1 MESKR
6 NESRKRTVAVIGG
19 GAAGMMAAIE
29 AARAGAIVTLI
40 EKNPQLGK
48 KLATTGN
55 GRCNYTNLDMGD
67 RIGGKFRGFHPEFA
81 APALDA
87 LPPEAVLDW
96 FRAIGVEPRFR
107 GSYVYPNSDQAS
119 AVVDALREELHR
131 LSVKVHYNAEV
142 KSVQRIDTDTEASA
156 AKASMPGKAASA
168 GIPAKASL
176 SDDGAAASSSQIRRK
191 KDAGYFLI
199 QCTDAVVKADRVI
212 LAAGSKAAPK
222 TGSNGD
228 GYFIARKLGHTI
240 VPYVPA
246 LCGIRCAG
254 DAFRALAGIRTE
266 AALEL
271 SIDGRCVDREAGELQ
286 LVDYGISGIPVFQL
300 SRYAAYALQEGKKAV
315 VYINF
320 LPGFTEAGAV
330 RDSDRNVA
338 AGAAVRNLKRA
349 SSASGISTIE
359 ASAAKNAQNARA
371 EVSCCAA
378 KAEDQKDLAVQLFRQ
393 RQQRL
398 VGRKMESFFTGL
410 LHQKLGQLL
419 LRMANV
425 RPELPVTELSEK
437 QLRSLASLSVRF
449 KAECVEMNG
458 FQQAQVVAGG
468 VDTTEVDSDTMA
480 SRLVP
485 GLYFAGE
492 VLDIDGICGGYN
504 LQWAWASGFVAGRH
518 AAG

>member
-1 MESKR
+1 ME
-6 NESRKRTVAVIGG
+6 RKRTVAVIGG

-55 GRCNYTNLDMGD
+55 GRCNYTNLDMED
-67 RIGGKFRGFHPEFA
+67 QIGGKFRGFHPEFA

-142 KSVQRIDTDTEASA
+142 KSVQRIDTDAEVST

-168 GIPAKASL
+168 SE
-176 SDDGAAASSSQIRRK
+176 IREKR
-191 KDAGYFLI
+191 DAGYFMI

-271 SIDGRCVDREAGELQ
+271 VIDGHSVDREAGELQ

-300 SRYAAYALQEGKKAV
+300 SRYAAYALQEGKKAA

-320 LPGFTEAGAV
+320 LPGFTDE
-330 RDSDRNVA
+330 
-338 AGAAVRNLKRA
+338 
-349 SSASGISTIE
+349 
-359 ASAAKNAQNARA
+359 
-371 EVSCCAA
+371 
-378 KAEDQKDLAVQLFRQ
+378 AEDPRECALRLYRQ

-398 VGRKMESFFTGL
+398 AGRKMESFFTGL

-419 LRMANV
+419 LRMASV
-425 RPELPVTELSEK
+425 RPELPVAELSEK

-468 VDTTEVDSDTMA
+468 VDTTEVDSCTMA

-485 GLYFAGE
+485 SLYFAGE

>member
-1 MESKR
+1 ME
-6 NESRKRTVAVIGG
+6 RKRTVAVIGG

-40 EKNPQLGK
+40 EKNAQLGK

-55 GRCNYTNLDMGD
+55 GRCNYTNLDMSD
-67 RIGGKFRGFHPEFA
+67 RIGGKFRGFHPEFVEE
-81 APALDA
+81 ALDA

-96 FRAIGVEPRFR
+96 FREIGVEPRFR

-131 LSVKVHYNAEV
+131 LSVKVHYNAEG
-142 KSVQRIDTDTEASA
+142 KSVQRVED
-156 AKASMPGKAASA
+156 
-168 GIPAKASL
+168 
-176 SDDGAAASSSQIRRK
+176 
-191 KDAGYFLI
+191 GYFLI
-199 QCTDAVVKADRVI
+199 QCVDAVVKADRVI

-228 GYFIARKLGHTI
+228 GYFIARKLGHRI

-254 DAFRALAGIRTE
+254 DTFKVLAGIRTE

-271 SIDGRCVDREAGELQ
+271 VVDGHCVDREAGELQ

-300 SRYAAYALQEGKKAV
+300 SRYAAYALQEGKKAS

-320 LPGFTEAGAV
+320 LPGFTE
-330 RDSDRNVA
+330 
-338 AGAAVRNLKRA
+338 
-349 SSASGISTIE
+349 E
-359 ASAAKNAQNARA
+359 
-371 EVSCCAA
+371 
-378 KAEDQKDLAVQLFRQ
+378 AEDPKDQALLLFRE

-398 VGRKMESFFTGL
+398 AGRKMESFFTGL

-425 RPELPVTELSEK
+425 RPELPVAELSEK

-468 VDTTEVDSDTMA
+468 VDTSEVDPRTMA

-518 AAG
+518 AAV

>member
-1 MESKR
+1 ME
-6 NESRKRTVAVIGG
+6 RKRTVAVIGG

-55 GRCNYTNLDMGD
+55 GRCNYTNLDMSD

-142 KSVQRIDTDTEASA
+142 KSVQRIDADAEVSA
-156 AKASMPGKAASA
+156 AKASMPEKAASA
-168 GIPAKASL
+168 SK
-176 SDDGAAASSSQIRRK
+176 IREKR
-191 KDAGYFLI
+191 DAGYFLI

-271 SIDGRCVDREAGELQ
+271 SVDGLCVDREAGELQ

-300 SRYAAYALQEGKKAV
+300 SRYAAYALQEGKKAA

-320 LPGFTEAGAV
+320 LPGFTNE
-330 RDSDRNVA
+330 
-338 AGAAVRNLKRA
+338 
-349 SSASGISTIE
+349 
-359 ASAAKNAQNARA
+359 
-371 EVSCCAA
+371 
-378 KAEDQKDLAVQLFRQ
+378 AEDSRECALRLYRQ
-393 RQQRL
+393 RQERL
-398 VGRKMESFFTGL
+398 AGRKMESFFTGL

-419 LRMANV
+419 LRMASV
-425 RPELPVTELSEK
+425 RPELPVAELSEK

-458 FQQAQVVAGG
+458 FLQAQVVAGG
-468 VDTTEVDSDTMA
+468 VDTTEVDPCTMA

>member
-1 MESKR
+1 ME
-6 NESRKRTVAVIGG
+6 RKRTVAVIGG

-40 EKNPQLGK
+40 EKNAQLGK
-48 KLATTGN
+48 KLSTTGN

-81 APALDA
+81 EAALDV

-96 FRAIGVEPRFR
+96 FREIGVEPRFR

-142 KSVQRIDTDTEASA
+142 KSVQRVED
-156 AKASMPGKAASA
+156 
-168 GIPAKASL
+168 
-176 SDDGAAASSSQIRRK
+176 
-191 KDAGYFLI
+191 GYFLI

-228 GYFIARKLGHTI
+228 GYFIARKLGHRI

-254 DAFRALAGIRTE
+254 DAFKALAGIRTE

-271 SIDGRCVDREAGELQ
+271 VIDGHCVDREVGELQ

-300 SRYAAYALQEGKKAV
+300 SRYAAYALQEGKKAA

-320 LPGFTEAGAV
+320 LPGFTE
-330 RDSDRNVA
+330 
-338 AGAAVRNLKRA
+338 
-349 SSASGISTIE
+349 E
-359 ASAAKNAQNARA
+359 
-371 EVSCCAA
+371 
-378 KAEDQKDLAVQLFRQ
+378 AEDSKDRALQLYRQ
-393 RQQRL
+393 RQERL

-425 RPELPVTELSEK
+425 RPELPVAELSEK

-468 VDTTEVDSDTMA
+468 VDTSEVDPRTMA

>member
-6 NESRKRTVAVIGG
+6 NESRKRMVAVIGG

-55 GRCNYTNLDMGD
+55 GRCNYTNLDMSD

-96 FRAIGVEPRFR
+96 FRVIGVEPRFR

-142 KSVQRIDTDTEASA
+142 KSVQRIDADAEVSA
-156 AKASMPGKAASA
+156 AKASVPGKAASA
-168 GIPAKASL
+168 SE
-176 SDDGAAASSSQIRRK
+176 IREKR
-191 KDAGYFLI
+191 DAGYFMI

-271 SIDGRCVDREAGELQ
+271 VIDGHSVDHEAGELQ

-300 SRYAAYALQEGKKAV
+300 SRYAAYALQEGMKAA

-320 LPGFTEAGAV
+320 LPGFTNE
-330 RDSDRNVA
+330 
-338 AGAAVRNLKRA
+338 
-349 SSASGISTIE
+349 
-359 ASAAKNAQNARA
+359 
-371 EVSCCAA
+371 
-378 KAEDQKDLAVQLFRQ
+378 AEDPRECALRLYRQ
-393 RQQRL
+393 RQERL
-398 VGRKMESFFTGL
+398 AGRKMESFFMGL

-425 RPELPVTELSEK
+425 RPELPVAELSEK

-458 FQQAQVVAGG
+458 FLQAQVVAGG
-468 VDTTEVDSDTMA
+468 VDTTEIDPCTMA

-518 AAG
+518 AAV

>member
-6 NESRKRTVAVIGG
+6 NENRKTTVAVIGG

-48 KLATTGN
+48 KLAMTGN
-55 GRCNYTNLDMGD
+55 GRCNYTNLDMSD

-142 KSVQRIDTDTEASA
+142 KNIQRIE
-156 AKASMPGKAASA
+156 
-168 GIPAKASL
+168 
-176 SDDGAAASSSQIRRK
+176 
-191 KDAGYFLI
+191 KDAGYFMI
-199 QCTDAVVKADRVI
+199 QCTDATVKADRVI

-246 LCGIRCAG
+246 LCGICCAG

-271 SIDGRCVDREAGELQ
+271 VIDGHSVDREAGELQ

-300 SRYAAYALQEGKKAV
+300 SRYAAYALQEGKKAA

-320 LPGFTEAGAV
+320 LPGFTEAGA
-330 RDSDRNVA
+330 
-338 AGAAVRNLKRA
+338 AVRNSKRA

-359 ASAAKNAQNARA
+359 VSAAKNAQNARA

-378 KAEDQKDLAVQLFRQ
+378 KAEDPKDLVVQLYRQ
-393 RQQRL
+393 RQERL
-398 VGRKMESFFTGL
+398 AGRKMESFFTGL

-419 LRMANV
+419 LRMASV
-425 RPELPVTELSEK
+425 RPELPVAELSEK

-458 FQQAQVVAGG
+458 FLQAQVVAGG
-468 VDTTEVDSDTMA
+468 VDTTEVDPGTMA

-504 LQWAWASGFVAGRH
+504 LQWAWSSGRLAGRL
-518 AAG
+518 GT

>member
-1 MESKR
+1 ME
-6 NESRKRTVAVIGG
+6 RKRTVAVIGG

-55 GRCNYTNLDMGD
+55 GRCNYTNLDMED

-81 APALDA
+81 EVALDV
-87 LPPEAVLDW
+87 LPPAAVLDW
-96 FRAIGVEPRFR
+96 FREIGIEPRFR

-119 AVVDALREELHR
+119 AVVEVLREELHR

-142 KSVQRIDTDTEASA
+142 KSVQRVED
-156 AKASMPGKAASA
+156 
-168 GIPAKASL
+168 
-176 SDDGAAASSSQIRRK
+176 
-191 KDAGYFLI
+191 GYFLI

-228 GYFIARKLGHTI
+228 GYFIARKLGHSI

-271 SIDGRCVDREAGELQ
+271 VVDGHCVDREAGELQ

-300 SRYAAYALQEGKKAV
+300 SRYAAYALQEGKKAA

-320 LPGFTEAGAV
+320 LPGFTEEV
-330 RDSDRNVA
+330 EDPKDR
-338 AGAAVRNLKRA
+338 
-349 SSASGISTIE
+349 
-359 ASAAKNAQNARA
+359 
-371 EVSCCAA
+371 
-378 KAEDQKDLAVQLFRQ
+378 AVQLFRQ

-398 VGRKMESFFTGL
+398 AGRKMESFFTGL
-410 LHQKLGQLL
+410 LQQKLGQLL

-425 RPELPVTELSEK
+425 RPELPVAELSEK

-468 VDTTEVDSDTMA
+468 VDTCEVDPRTMA

>member
-6 NESRKRTVAVIGG
+6 NESRKRMVAVIGG

-55 GRCNYTNLDMGD
+55 GRCNYTNLDMED
-67 RIGGKFRGFHPEFA
+67 QIGGKFRGFHPEFA

-142 KSVQRIDTDTEASA
+142 KSIQRVDADAEVSA

-168 GIPAKASL
+168 SEMREKM
-176 SDDGAAASSSQIRRK
+176 
-191 KDAGYFLI
+191 DAGYFMI

-266 AALEL
+266 AVLEL
-271 SIDGRCVDREAGELQ
+271 VIDGHSVDREAGELQ

-300 SRYAAYALQEGKKAV
+300 SRYAAYALQEGKKAA

-320 LPGFTEAGAV
+320 LPGFTNE
-330 RDSDRNVA
+330 
-338 AGAAVRNLKRA
+338 
-349 SSASGISTIE
+349 
-359 ASAAKNAQNARA
+359 
-371 EVSCCAA
+371 
-378 KAEDQKDLAVQLFRQ
+378 AEDPRECALRLYRQ
-393 RQQRL
+393 RQERL
-398 VGRKMESFFTGL
+398 AGRKMESFFTGL

-419 LRMANV
+419 LRMASV
-425 RPELPVTELSEK
+425 RPELPVAELSEK

-458 FQQAQVVAGG
+458 FLQAQVVAGG
-468 VDTTEVDSDTMA
+468 VDTTEVDPGTMA

-504 LQWAWASGFVAGRH
+504 LQWAWSSGNLAGQLLD
-518 AAG
+518 

>member
-1 MESKR
+1 ME
-6 NESRKRTVAVIGG
+6 RKRTVAVIGG

-40 EKNPQLGK
+40 EKNAQLGK

-55 GRCNYTNLDMGD
+55 GRCNYTNLDMVD

-81 APALDA
+81 EAALDV
-87 LPPEAVLDW
+87 LPPEGVLDW
-96 FRAIGVEPRFR
+96 FREIGVEPRFR

-119 AVVDALREELHR
+119 AVVEALREELHR

-142 KSVQRIDTDTEASA
+142 KSVQRVED
-156 AKASMPGKAASA
+156 
-168 GIPAKASL
+168 
-176 SDDGAAASSSQIRRK
+176 
-191 KDAGYFLI
+191 GYFLI

-228 GYFIARKLGHTI
+228 GYFIARKLGHSI

-254 DAFRALAGIRTE
+254 DAFKALAGIRTE

-271 SIDGRCVDREAGELQ
+271 VVDGHCVDREAGELQ

-300 SRYAAYALQEGKKAV
+300 SRYAAYALQEGKKAA

-320 LPGFTEAGAV
+320 LPGFTEEV
-330 RDSDRNVA
+330 EDPKDR
-338 AGAAVRNLKRA
+338 
-349 SSASGISTIE
+349 
-359 ASAAKNAQNARA
+359 
-371 EVSCCAA
+371 
-378 KAEDQKDLAVQLFRQ
+378 AVQLFRQ

-398 VGRKMESFFTGL
+398 AGRKMESFFTGL

-425 RPELPVTELSEK
+425 RPELPVAELSEK
-437 QLRSLASLSVRF
+437 QLRSLASLSIRF

-468 VDTTEVDSDTMA
+468 VNTCEVDPRTMA

-485 GLYFAGE
+485 DLFFAGE

>member
-6 NESRKRTVAVIGG
+6 NENRKTTVAVIGG

-55 GRCNYTNLDMGD
+55 GRCNYTNLDMSD

-81 APALDA
+81 APSLDA

-142 KSVQRIDTDTEASA
+142 KSVQRVDADTEFST

-168 GIPAKASL
+168 SE
-176 SDDGAAASSSQIRRK
+176 IREKRN
-191 KDAGYFLI
+191 AGYFMI

-271 SIDGRCVDREAGELQ
+271 VIDGHSVDREAGELQ

-300 SRYAAYALQEGKKAV
+300 SRYAAYALQEGKKAA

-320 LPGFTEAGAV
+320 LPGFTEAGA
-330 RDSDRNVA
+330 
-338 AGAAVRNLKRA
+338 AVRNSKRA

-359 ASAAKNAQNARA
+359 VSAAKNAQNART

-378 KAEDQKDLAVQLFRQ
+378 KAEDPKDLAVQLYRQ
-393 RQQRL
+393 RQERL
-398 VGRKMESFFTGL
+398 AGRKMESFFTGL

-419 LRMANV
+419 LRMASV
-425 RPELPVTELSEK
+425 RPELPVAELSEK

-458 FQQAQVVAGG
+458 FLQAQVVAGG
-468 VDTTEVDSDTMA
+468 VDTTEVDPGTMA

-518 AAG
+518 AAV

>member
-1 MESKR
+1 ME
-6 NESRKRTVAVIGG
+6 RKRTVAVIGG

-67 RIGGKFRGFHPEFA
+67 QIGGKFRGFHPEFA

-142 KSVQRIDTDTEASA
+142 KSVQRIDAEAVAST

-168 GIPAKASL
+168 SE
-176 SDDGAAASSSQIRRK
+176 IREKR
-191 KDAGYFLI
+191 DAGYFLI

-271 SIDGRCVDREAGELQ
+271 VVDGHSVDREVGELQ

-300 SRYAAYALQEGKKAV
+300 SRYAAYALQEGKKAA

-320 LPGFTEAGAV
+320 LPGFTDE
-330 RDSDRNVA
+330 
-338 AGAAVRNLKRA
+338 
-349 SSASGISTIE
+349 
-359 ASAAKNAQNARA
+359 
-371 EVSCCAA
+371 
-378 KAEDQKDLAVQLFRQ
+378 AEDPRECALRLYRQ
-393 RQQRL
+393 RQERL
-398 VGRKMESFFTGL
+398 AGRKMESFFTGL

-419 LRMANV
+419 LRMASV
-425 RPELPVTELSEK
+425 RPELPVAELSEK

-458 FQQAQVVAGG
+458 FLQAQVVAGG
-468 VDTTEVDSDTMA
+468 VDTTEVDPCTMA

>member
-1 MESKR
+1 ME
-6 NESRKRTVAVIGG
+6 RKRTVAVIGG

-55 GRCNYTNLDMGD
+55 GRCNYTNLDMSD

-96 FRAIGVEPRFR
+96 LRAIGVEPRFR

-142 KSVQRIDTDTEASA
+142 KRVQRIDTDTEVSA
-156 AKASMPGKAASA
+156 ANASMPGKAASA
-168 GIPAKASL
+168 SE
-176 SDDGAAASSSQIRRK
+176 IREKR
-191 KDAGYFLI
+191 DAGYFLI

-271 SIDGRCVDREAGELQ
+271 VVDGHSVDREAGELQ

-300 SRYAAYALQEGKKAV
+300 SRYAAYALQEGKKAA

-320 LPGFTEAGAV
+320 LPGFT
-330 RDSDRNVA
+330 D
-338 AGAAVRNLKRA
+338 
-349 SSASGISTIE
+349 
-359 ASAAKNAQNARA
+359 
-371 EVSCCAA
+371 
-378 KAEDQKDLAVQLFRQ
+378 KAEDPKERALQLFQQ

-425 RPELPVTELSEK
+425 RPELPVAELSEK

-468 VDTTEVDSDTMA
+468 VDTSEVDPRTMA

-504 LQWAWASGFVAGRH
+504 LQWAWASGYVAGRH

>member
-40 EKNPQLGK
+40 EKNAQLGK

-67 RIGGKFRGFHPEFA
+67 RIGGKFRGFHPDFA
-81 APALDA
+81 EAALDV

-107 GSYVYPNSDQAS
+107 GGYVYPNSDQAS

-142 KSVQRIDTDTEASA
+142 KSVQRVDADAEASA
-156 AKASMPGKAASA
+156 VKVPIPGKTASA
-168 GIPAKASL
+168 
-176 SDDGAAASSSQIRRK
+176 DGAAVSQIRQKSAFRDGDAASVSQDRQK
-191 KDAGYFLI
+191 SEAGYFLI
-199 QCTDAVVKADRVI
+199 QCADAVVKADRVI

-228 GYFIARKLGHTI
+228 GYFVARKLGHTI

-254 DAFRALAGIRTE
+254 EAFRALAGIRTE

-271 SIDGRCVDREAGELQ
+271 SVDGRCVDREVGELQ

-300 SRYAAYALQEGKKAV
+300 SRYAAYALQEGKKAA

-320 LPGFTEAGAV
+320 LPGFTEAE
-330 RDSDRNVA
+330 DPKDR
-338 AGAAVRNLKRA
+338 
-349 SSASGISTIE
+349 
-359 ASAAKNAQNARA
+359 
-371 EVSCCAA
+371 
-378 KAEDQKDLAVQLFRQ
+378 AVQLFRQ
-393 RQQRL
+393 RQERL
-398 VGRKMESFFTGL
+398 AGRKMESFFTGL

-425 RPELPVTELSEK
+425 RPELPVAELSEK

-458 FQQAQVVAGG
+458 FLQAQVVAGG
-468 VDTTEVDSDTMA
+468 VDTSEVDPRTMA

>member
-1 MESKR
+1 MDSKR
-6 NESRKRTVAVIGG
+6 SENRKRTVAVIGG

-55 GRCNYTNLDMGD
+55 GRCNYTNLDMND

-81 APALDA
+81 TPALDA

-142 KSVQRIDTDTEASA
+142 KSVQRIDTD
-156 AKASMPGKAASA
+156 
-168 GIPAKASL
+168 
-176 SDDGAAASSSQIRRK
+176 
-191 KDAGYFLI
+191 AGYFMI

-266 AALEL
+266 ASLEL
-271 SIDGRCVDREAGELQ
+271 VVDGHSIAREVGELQ

-300 SRYAAYALQEGKKAV
+300 SRYAAYALQEGKKAA

-320 LPGFTEAGAV
+320 LPRFTDETEDP
-330 RDSDRNVA
+330 R
-338 AGAAVRNLKRA
+338 
-349 SSASGISTIE
+349 E
-359 ASAAKNAQNARA
+359 
-371 EVSCCAA
+371 CALRLY
-378 KAEDQKDLAVQLFRQ
+378 QQ
-393 RQQRL
+393 RQERL
-398 VGRKMESFFTGL
+398 SGRKMESFFTGL

-419 LRMANV
+419 LRMASV
-425 RPELPVTELSEK
+425 RPELPVAELSEK

-458 FQQAQVVAGG
+458 FLQAQVVAGG
-468 VDTTEVDSDTMA
+468 VDTTEVDPGTMA

-518 AAG
+518 AAS

>member
-6 NESRKRTVAVIGG
+6 SENRKRMVAVIGG

-81 APALDA
+81 ASALDA

-142 KSVQRIDTDTEASA
+142 KSVQRIDTDTEVSA
-156 AKASMPGKAASA
+156 AKASMPGKAAF
-168 GIPAKASL
+168 ASE
-176 SDDGAAASSSQIRRK
+176 IREKRG
-191 KDAGYFLI
+191 AGYFLI

-228 GYFIARKLGHTI
+228 GYFFARKLGHTI

-286 LVDYGISGIPVFQL
+286 LVDYGLSGIPVFQL

-338 AGAAVRNLKRA
+338 AGAAVRNSKRA

-359 ASAAKNAQNARA
+359 VSAAKNAQNARA

-378 KAEDQKDLAVQLFRQ
+378 KAEDPKDLAVQLFRQ
-393 RQQRL
+393 RQERL
-398 VGRKMESFFTGL
+398 AGRKMESFFTGL

-425 RPELPVTELSEK
+425 RPELPVAE
-437 QLRSLASLSVRF
+437 LSVRF

-468 VDTTEVDSDTMA
+468 IDTTEIDPSTMA

>member
-1 MESKR
+1 MDSKR
-6 NESRKRTVAVIGG
+6 SENRKKTVAVIGG

-67 RIGGKFRGFHPEFA
+67 QIGGKFRGFHPEFA
-81 APALDA
+81 TPALDA

-142 KSVQRIDTDTEASA
+142 KSVQRIDTDTEVSA

-168 GIPAKASL
+168 SE
-176 SDDGAAASSSQIRRK
+176 IREKR
-191 KDAGYFLI
+191 DAGYFMI

-271 SIDGRCVDREAGELQ
+271 VVDGHSVDREVGELQ

-300 SRYAAYALQEGKKAV
+300 SRYAAYALQEGKKAA

-338 AGAAVRNLKRA
+338 VRNSKRA

-359 ASAAKNAQNARA
+359 VSVVKNAQNART

-378 KAEDQKDLAVQLFRQ
+378 KAEDPKDLAVQLYRQ

-398 VGRKMESFFTGL
+398 AGRKMESFFTGL

-419 LRMANV
+419 LRMASV
-425 RPELPVTELSEK
+425 RPELPVAELSEK

-458 FQQAQVVAGG
+458 FLQAQVVAGG
-468 VDTTEVDSDTMA
+468 VDTTEVDPYTMA

>member
-6 NESRKRTVAVIGG
+6 SENRKRMVAVIGG

-81 APALDA
+81 ASSLDA

-142 KSVQRIDTDTEASA
+142 KSVQRIDTDTEVSA
-156 AKASMPGKAASA
+156 AKASMPGKAAF
-168 GIPAKASL
+168 ASE
-176 SDDGAAASSSQIRRK
+176 IREK
-191 KDAGYFLI
+191 KGAGYFLI

-228 GYFIARKLGHTI
+228 GYFFARKLGHTI

-271 SIDGRCVDREAGELQ
+271 SVDGRCVDREAGELQ

-330 RDSDRNVA
+330 CDSDRNVA
-338 AGAAVRNLKRA
+338 AGAAVRNSKRA
-349 SSASGISTIE
+349 SSASGISMIE

-378 KAEDQKDLAVQLFRQ
+378 KAEDPKDLAVQLFRQ

-425 RPELPVTELSEK
+425 RPELPVAELSEK

-485 GLYFAGE
+485 DLYFAGE

>member
-1 MESKR
+1 ME
-6 NESRKRTVAVIGG
+6 RKRTVAVIGG

-55 GRCNYTNLDMGD
+55 GRCNYTNLDMED
-67 RIGGKFRGFHPEFA
+67 QIGGKFRGFHPEFA
-81 APALDA
+81 APALDV

-142 KSVQRIDTDTEASA
+142 KSVQRIDADE
-156 AKASMPGKAASA
+156 
-168 GIPAKASL
+168 
-176 SDDGAAASSSQIRRK
+176 
-191 KDAGYFLI
+191 GYFMI

-228 GYFIARKLGHTI
+228 GYFIARKQGHTI

-271 SIDGRCVDREAGELQ
+271 VIDGHSVDREAGELQ

-300 SRYAAYALQEGKKAV
+300 SRYAAYALQEGKKAA

-320 LPGFTEAGAV
+320 LPGFTDE
-330 RDSDRNVA
+330 
-338 AGAAVRNLKRA
+338 
-349 SSASGISTIE
+349 
-359 ASAAKNAQNARA
+359 
-371 EVSCCAA
+371 
-378 KAEDQKDLAVQLFRQ
+378 AEDPRECALRLYRQ

-398 VGRKMESFFTGL
+398 AGRKMESFFTGL

-419 LRMANV
+419 LRMASV
-425 RPELPVTELSEK
+425 RPELPVAELSEK

-449 KAECVEMNG
+449 KAECAEMNG
-458 FQQAQVVAGG
+458 FLQAQVVAGG
-468 VDTTEVDSDTMA
+468 VDTTEVDPGTMA

>member
-1 MESKR
+1 ME
-6 NESRKRTVAVIGG
+6 RKRTVAVIGG

-67 RIGGKFRGFHPEFA
+67 QIGGKFRGFHPEFA
-81 APALDA
+81 ASALDA

-142 KSVQRIDTDTEASA
+142 KSIQRIE
-156 AKASMPGKAASA
+156 
-168 GIPAKASL
+168 
-176 SDDGAAASSSQIRRK
+176 
-191 KDAGYFLI
+191 KDAGYFMI

-240 VPYVPA
+240 VPYAPA

-271 SIDGRCVDREAGELQ
+271 SVDGRCVDREAGELQ

-300 SRYAAYALQEGKKAV
+300 SRYAAYALQEGKKAA

-320 LPGFTEAGAV
+320 LPGFTKE
-330 RDSDRNVA
+330 
-338 AGAAVRNLKRA
+338 
-349 SSASGISTIE
+349 
-359 ASAAKNAQNARA
+359 
-371 EVSCCAA
+371 
-378 KAEDQKDLAVQLFRQ
+378 AEDPRECALRLYRQ
-393 RQQRL
+393 RQERL
-398 VGRKMESFFTGL
+398 AGRKMESFFTGL

-419 LRMANV
+419 LRMASV
-425 RPELPVTELSEK
+425 RPELPVAELSEK

-449 KAECVEMNG
+449 KAECIEMNG
-458 FQQAQVVAGG
+458 FLQAQVVAGG
-468 VDTTEVDSDTMA
+468 VDTTEVDPGTMA

>member
-1 MESKR
+1 ME
-6 NESRKRTVAVIGG
+6 RKRMVAVIGG

-40 EKNPQLGK
+40 EKNAQLGK

-55 GRCNYTNLDMGD
+55 GRCNYTNLDMVD

-81 APALDA
+81 APALDV

-96 FRAIGVEPRFR
+96 FREIGVEPRFR

-142 KSVQRIDTDTEASA
+142 KSVQRVDDT
-156 AKASMPGKAASA
+156 
-168 GIPAKASL
+168 
-176 SDDGAAASSSQIRRK
+176 
-191 KDAGYFLI
+191 YFLI

-212 LAAGSKAAPK
+212 LAAGSKSAPK

-228 GYFIARKLGHTI
+228 GYFIARKLGHSI

-254 DAFRALAGIRTE
+254 DAFKALAGIRTE

-271 SIDGRCVDREAGELQ
+271 MVDGHCVDCEAGELQ

-300 SRYAAYALQEGKKAV
+300 SRYAAYALQEGKKAA

-320 LPGFTEAGAV
+320 LPGFTE
-330 RDSDRNVA
+330 
-338 AGAAVRNLKRA
+338 
-349 SSASGISTIE
+349 E
-359 ASAAKNAQNARA
+359 
-371 EVSCCAA
+371 
-378 KAEDQKDLAVQLFRQ
+378 AEDPKDLAVQLFRQ

-398 VGRKMESFFTGL
+398 AGRKMESFFTGL
-410 LHQKLGQLL
+410 LHQKLGQQL

-425 RPELPVTELSEK
+425 RPELPVAELSEK

-468 VDTTEVDSDTMA
+468 VDTTEVDPCTMA

>member
-6 NESRKRTVAVIGG
+6 SENRKRTVAVIGG

-55 GRCNYTNLDMGD
+55 GRCNYTNLDMEN

-142 KSVQRIDTDTEASA
+142 KSVQHIDTDT
-156 AKASMPGKAASA
+156 
-168 GIPAKASL
+168 
-176 SDDGAAASSSQIRRK
+176 
-191 KDAGYFLI
+191 GYFMI

-271 SIDGRCVDREAGELQ
+271 VIDGHSVDREAGELQ

-300 SRYAAYALQEGKKAV
+300 SRYAAYALQEGKKAA

-320 LPGFTEAGAV
+320 LPGFTDE
-330 RDSDRNVA
+330 
-338 AGAAVRNLKRA
+338 
-349 SSASGISTIE
+349 
-359 ASAAKNAQNARA
+359 
-371 EVSCCAA
+371 
-378 KAEDQKDLAVQLFRQ
+378 AEDPRECALRLYRQ

-398 VGRKMESFFTGL
+398 AGRKMESFFTGL

-419 LRMANV
+419 LRMASV
-425 RPELPVTELSEK
+425 RPELPVAELSEK

-458 FQQAQVVAGG
+458 FLQAQVVAGG
-468 VDTTEVDSDTMA
+468 VDTTEVDPGTMA

-518 AAG
+518 AAD

>member
-6 NESRKRTVAVIGG
+6 SENRKRTVAVIGG

-55 GRCNYTNLDMGD
+55 GRCNYTNLDMED

-81 APALDA
+81 TPALDV

-131 LSVKVHYNAEV
+131 LSVKVHYSAEV
-142 KSVQRIDTDTEASA
+142 KSVQRIDTDTEVSA

-168 GIPAKASL
+168 SEIRAKR
-176 SDDGAAASSSQIRRK
+176 DT
-191 KDAGYFLI
+191 GYFMI

-271 SIDGRCVDREAGELQ
+271 VIDGHSVDREAGELQ

-300 SRYAAYALQEGKKAV
+300 SRYAAYALQEGKKTA

-338 AGAAVRNLKRA
+338 VRNSKRA
-349 SSASGISTIE
+349 SSTSGISTIE
-359 ASAAKNAQNARA
+359 VSTAKNAQNART
-371 EVSCCAA
+371 EVSCYAA
-378 KAEDQKDLAVQLFRQ
+378 KAEDPKDLAVQLYRQ

-398 VGRKMESFFTGL
+398 AGRKMESFFTGL

-419 LRMANV
+419 LRMASV
-425 RPELPVTELSEK
+425 RPELPVAELSEK

-458 FQQAQVVAGG
+458 FLQAQVVAGG
-468 VDTTEVDSDTMA
+468 VDTTEVDPCTMA

>member
-55 GRCNYTNLDMGD
+55 GRCNYTNLDMED

-81 APALDA
+81 APALDV

-142 KSVQRIDTDTEASA
+142 KSVQRIDTDTEVSA
-156 AKASMPGKAASA
+156 AKASMPGKAAF
-168 GIPAKASL
+168 ASE
-176 SDDGAAASSSQIRRK
+176 IREK
-191 KDAGYFLI
+191 KGAGYFLI

-271 SIDGRCVDREAGELQ
+271 VVDGHSVDRETGELQ

-300 SRYAAYALQEGKKAV
+300 SRYAAYALQEGKKAA

-320 LPGFTEAGAV
+320 LPGCTDE
-330 RDSDRNVA
+330 
-338 AGAAVRNLKRA
+338 
-349 SSASGISTIE
+349 
-359 ASAAKNAQNARA
+359 
-371 EVSCCAA
+371 
-378 KAEDQKDLAVQLFRQ
+378 AEDPRECALRLYRQ

-419 LRMANV
+419 LRMASV
-425 RPELPVTELSEK
+425 RPELPVAELSEK

-458 FQQAQVVAGG
+458 FLQAQVVAGG
-468 VDTTEVDSDTMA
+468 VDTTEVDSCTMA

>member
-1 MESKR
+1 MDSKR
-6 NESRKRTVAVIGG
+6 SENRKRTVAVIGG

-67 RIGGKFRGFHPEFA
+67 QIGGKFRGFHPEFV

-119 AVVDALREELHR
+119 AVVDALREELRR

-142 KSVQRIDTDTEASA
+142 KSVQRIDADTEVSA
-156 AKASMPGKAASA
+156 AKTSMPGKAASA
-168 GIPAKASL
+168 SE
-176 SDDGAAASSSQIRRK
+176 IREKRN
-191 KDAGYFLI
+191 AGYFMI

-266 AALEL
+266 ASLEL
-271 SIDGRCVDREAGELQ
+271 VVDGHSVDREAGELQ

-300 SRYAAYALQEGKKAV
+300 SRYAAYALQEGKKAA

-338 AGAAVRNLKRA
+338 VRNSKRA

-359 ASAAKNAQNARA
+359 VSAVKNAQNART

-378 KAEDQKDLAVQLFRQ
+378 KAEDPKDLAVQLYRQ

-398 VGRKMESFFTGL
+398 AGRKMESFFTGL

-419 LRMANV
+419 LRMASV
-425 RPELPVTELSEK
+425 RPELPVAELSEK

-458 FQQAQVVAGG
+458 FLQAQVVAGG
-468 VDTTEVDSDTMA
+468 VDTTEVDPGTMA

-504 LQWAWASGFVAGRH
+504 LQWAWASGFVAGCH

>member
-1 MESKR
+1 ME
-6 NESRKRTVAVIGG
+6 RKRTVAVIGG

-55 GRCNYTNLDMGD
+55 GRCNYTNLDMSD
-67 RIGGKFRGFHPEFA
+67 RIGGKFRGFHPAFA
-81 APALDA
+81 ALALDA

-142 KSVQRIDTDTEASA
+142 KSVQRIDTDVEVSA
-156 AKASMPGKAASA
+156 AKASVPGKAASA
-168 GIPAKASL
+168 GVSGKEKL
-176 SDDGAAASSSQIRRK
+176 SAAGAAASQIRQKRN
-191 KDAGYFLI
+191 AGYFLI

-271 SIDGRCVDREAGELQ
+271 VIDGNSVDREAGELQ

-300 SRYAAYALQEGKKAV
+300 SRYAAYALQEGKKAA

-320 LPGFTEAGAV
+320 LPGFTKE
-330 RDSDRNVA
+330 
-338 AGAAVRNLKRA
+338 
-349 SSASGISTIE
+349 
-359 ASAAKNAQNARA
+359 
-371 EVSCCAA
+371 
-378 KAEDQKDLAVQLFRQ
+378 AEDPRECALRLYRQ
-393 RQQRL
+393 RQERL
-398 VGRKMESFFTGL
+398 AGRKMESFFTGL
-410 LHQKLGQLL
+410 LHQKLAQLL
-419 LRMANV
+419 LRMASV
-425 RPELPVTELSEK
+425 RPELPVAELSEK

-458 FQQAQVVAGG
+458 FLQAQVVAGG
-468 VDTTEVDSDTMA
+468 VDTTEVDPDTMA

>member
-1 MESKR
+1 ME
-6 NESRKRTVAVIGG
+6 RKRTVAVIGG

-40 EKNPQLGK
+40 EKNAQLGK
-48 KLATTGN
+48 KLSTTGN

-81 APALDA
+81 EAALDV

-96 FRAIGVEPRFR
+96 FREIGVEPRFR

-142 KSVQRIDTDTEASA
+142 KSVQRVED
-156 AKASMPGKAASA
+156 
-168 GIPAKASL
+168 
-176 SDDGAAASSSQIRRK
+176 
-191 KDAGYFLI
+191 GYFLI

-228 GYFIARKLGHTI
+228 GYFIARKLGHRI

-254 DAFRALAGIRTE
+254 DAFKALAGIRTE

-271 SIDGRCVDREAGELQ
+271 VIDGHCVDREVGELQ

-300 SRYAAYALQEGKKAV
+300 SRYAAYALQEGKKVA

-320 LPGFTEAGAV
+320 LPGFTEGNVSAEAVV
-330 RDSDRNVA
+330 RDSEQ
-338 AGAAVRNLKRA
+338 G
-349 SSASGISTIE
+349 SSAAE
-359 ASAAKNAQNARA
+359 ASMIEVSGAKNTQNARK
-371 EVSCCAA
+371 EVRGSAV
-378 KAEDQKDLAVQLFRQ
+378 EDPKDRALQLFRQ

-398 VGRKMESFFTGL
+398 AGRKMESFFTGL

-425 RPELPVTELSEK
+425 RPELPVAELSEK

-468 VDTTEVDSDTMA
+468 VDTSEVDPRTMA

>member
-168 GIPAKASL
+168 SE
-176 SDDGAAASSSQIRRK
+176 IREKR
-191 KDAGYFLI
+191 DAGYFMI

-228 GYFIARKLGHTI
+228 GYFISRKLGHTI

-271 SIDGRCVDREAGELQ
+271 SIDGRCVDREVGELQ

-300 SRYAAYALQEGKKAV
+300 SRYAAYALQEGKKAA

-320 LPGFTEAGAV
+320 LPGFTEEV
-330 RDSDRNVA
+330 EDPKDR
-338 AGAAVRNLKRA
+338 
-349 SSASGISTIE
+349 
-359 ASAAKNAQNARA
+359 
-371 EVSCCAA
+371 
-378 KAEDQKDLAVQLFRQ
+378 AVQLFRQ

-398 VGRKMESFFTGL
+398 AGRKMESFFTGL

-425 RPELPVTELSEK
+425 RPELPVAELSEK

-468 VDTTEVDSDTMA
+468 VDTTEVDSDIMA

>member
-6 NESRKRTVAVIGG
+6 NENRKTTVAVIGG

-48 KLATTGN
+48 KLAMTGN
-55 GRCNYTNLDMGD
+55 GRCNYTNLDMSD

-142 KSVQRIDTDTEASA
+142 KNIQRIE
-156 AKASMPGKAASA
+156 
-168 GIPAKASL
+168 
-176 SDDGAAASSSQIRRK
+176 
-191 KDAGYFLI
+191 KDAGYFMI
-199 QCTDAVVKADRVI
+199 QCTDATVKADRVI

-271 SIDGRCVDREAGELQ
+271 VIDGHSVDREAGELQ

-300 SRYAAYALQEGKKAV
+300 SRYAAYALKEGKKAA

-320 LPGFTEAGAV
+320 LPGFTEAGA
-330 RDSDRNVA
+330 
-338 AGAAVRNLKRA
+338 AVRNSKRA

-359 ASAAKNAQNARA
+359 VSAAKNAQNARA

-378 KAEDQKDLAVQLFRQ
+378 KAEDPKDLAVQLYRQ
-393 RQQRL
+393 RQERL
-398 VGRKMESFFTGL
+398 AGRKMESFFTGL

-419 LRMANV
+419 LRMASV
-425 RPELPVTELSEK
+425 RPELPVAELSEK

-458 FQQAQVVAGG
+458 FLQAQVVAGG
-468 VDTTEVDSDTMA
+468 VDTTEVDPGTMA

-518 AAG
+518 AAV

>member
-1 MESKR
+1 ME
-6 NESRKRTVAVIGG
+6 RKRTVAVIGG
-19 GAAGMMAAIE
+19 GAAGMMSAIE

-40 EKNPQLGK
+40 EKNAQLGK

-55 GRCNYTNLDMGD
+55 GRCNYTNLDMVD

-81 APALDA
+81 EAALDV

-96 FRAIGVEPRFR
+96 FREIGVEPRFR

-142 KSVQRIDTDTEASA
+142 KSVQRVDA
-156 AKASMPGKAASA
+156 A
-168 GIPAKASL
+168 
-176 SDDGAAASSSQIRRK
+176 
-191 KDAGYFLI
+191 YFLI

-228 GYFIARKLGHTI
+228 GYFIARKLGHRI

-254 DAFRALAGIRTE
+254 DAFKALAGIRTE

-271 SIDGRCVDREAGELQ
+271 VVDGHCVDREAGELQ

-300 SRYAAYALQEGKKAV
+300 SRYAAYALQEGKKAA

-320 LPGFTEAGAV
+320 LPGFT
-330 RDSDRNVA
+330 D
-338 AGAAVRNLKRA
+338 
-349 SSASGISTIE
+349 
-359 ASAAKNAQNARA
+359 
-371 EVSCCAA
+371 
-378 KAEDQKDLAVQLFRQ
+378 KAEDPKERALQLFQQ

-425 RPELPVTELSEK
+425 RPELPAAELSEK
-437 QLRSLASLSVRF
+437 QLRSLAFLSVRF

-468 VDTTEVDSDTMA
+468 VDTSEVDPRTMA

>member
-1 MESKR
+1 ME
-6 NESRKRTVAVIGG
+6 RKRTVAVIGG

-67 RIGGKFRGFHPEFA
+67 QIGGKFRGFHPEFA
-81 APALDA
+81 TPALDA

-142 KSVQRIDTDTEASA
+142 KSVQRIDTDTEVSA

-168 GIPAKASL
+168 SE
-176 SDDGAAASSSQIRRK
+176 IREKR
-191 KDAGYFLI
+191 DAGYFMI

-271 SIDGRCVDREAGELQ
+271 VVDGHSVDREVGELQ

-300 SRYAAYALQEGKKAV
+300 SRYAAYALQEGKKAA

-320 LPGFTEAGAV
+320 LPGFTDE
-330 RDSDRNVA
+330 
-338 AGAAVRNLKRA
+338 
-349 SSASGISTIE
+349 
-359 ASAAKNAQNARA
+359 
-371 EVSCCAA
+371 
-378 KAEDQKDLAVQLFRQ
+378 AEDPRECALRLYRQ

-398 VGRKMESFFTGL
+398 AGRKMESFFTGL

-419 LRMANV
+419 LRMASV
-425 RPELPVTELSEK
+425 RPELPVAELSEK

-458 FQQAQVVAGG
+458 FLQAQVVAGG
-468 VDTTEVDSDTMA
+468 VDTTEVDPYTMA

-504 LQWAWASGFVAGRH
+504 LQWAWASGFVAGCH

>member
-40 EKNPQLGK
+40 EKNAQLGK

-55 GRCNYTNLDMGD
+55 GRCNYTNLGMVD

-81 APALDA
+81 EAALDV

-96 FRAIGVEPRFR
+96 FREIGVEPRFR

-119 AVVDALREELHR
+119 AVVDALCEELHR

-142 KSVQRIDTDTEASA
+142 KSVQRVDGDAEASA
-156 AKASMPGKAASA
+156 VKVSMPGKTASA
-168 GIPAKASL
+168 
-176 SDDGAAASSSQIRRK
+176 DGAAASQIQQKR
-191 KDAGYFLI
+191 DAAYFLI

-228 GYFIARKLGHTI
+228 GYFIARKLGHSI

-254 DAFRALAGIRTE
+254 DAFKALAGIRTE

-271 SIDGRCVDREAGELQ
+271 VADGHCVDREAGELQ

-300 SRYAAYALQEGKKAV
+300 SRYAAYALQEGKKAA

-320 LPGFTEAGAV
+320 LPGFTE
-330 RDSDRNVA
+330 
-338 AGAAVRNLKRA
+338 
-349 SSASGISTIE
+349 E
-359 ASAAKNAQNARA
+359 
-371 EVSCCAA
+371 
-378 KAEDQKDLAVQLFRQ
+378 AEDPKDRALQLFRE

-398 VGRKMESFFTGL
+398 AGRKMESFFTGL
-410 LHQKLGQLL
+410 LHQKLGQQL

-425 RPELPVTELSEK
+425 RPELSVAELSEK

-468 VDTTEVDSDTMA
+468 VDTTEVDPCTMA

-518 AAG
+518 AAV

>member
-6 NESRKRTVAVIGG
+6 NESRKRMVAVIGG

-67 RIGGKFRGFHPEFA
+67 RIGGKFRGFHPEFSA
-81 APALDA
+81 SSLDV

-96 FRAIGVEPRFR
+96 FREIGVEPRFR

-142 KSVQRIDTDTEASA
+142 KSVQRIDTDTEVSA
-156 AKASMPGKAASA
+156 AKASMPGKAASV
-168 GIPAKASL
+168 SE
-176 SDDGAAASSSQIRRK
+176 IREKR
-191 KDAGYFLI
+191 DAGYFMI

-254 DAFRALAGIRTE
+254 DAFRALAGIRIE

-271 SIDGRCVDREAGELQ
+271 SIEGRCVDREAGELQ

-300 SRYAAYALQEGKKAV
+300 SRYAAYALQEGKKAA

-320 LPGFTEAGAV
+320 LPGFTNE
-330 RDSDRNVA
+330 
-338 AGAAVRNLKRA
+338 
-349 SSASGISTIE
+349 
-359 ASAAKNAQNARA
+359 
-371 EVSCCAA
+371 
-378 KAEDQKDLAVQLFRQ
+378 AEDSRECALRLYRQ
-393 RQQRL
+393 RQERL
-398 VGRKMESFFTGL
+398 AGRKMESFFTGL

-425 RPELPVTELSEK
+425 RPELPVAELSEK

-458 FQQAQVVAGG
+458 FLQAQVVAGG
-468 VDTTEVDSDTMA
+468 VDTTEIDPCTMA

>member
-1 MESKR
+1 ME
-6 NESRKRTVAVIGG
+6 RKRTVAVIGG

-55 GRCNYTNLDMGD
+55 GRCNFTNLDMGD

-81 APALDA
+81 EVALDV

-96 FRAIGVEPRFR
+96 FREIGVEPRFR

-119 AVVDALREELHR
+119 AVVEVLREELHR

-142 KSVQRIDTDTEASA
+142 KSVQRIGDT
-156 AKASMPGKAASA
+156 
-168 GIPAKASL
+168 
-176 SDDGAAASSSQIRRK
+176 
-191 KDAGYFLI
+191 YFLI
-199 QCTDAVVKADRVI
+199 QCTDAVVKAERVI

-228 GYFIARKLGHTI
+228 GYFIARKLGHSI
-240 VPYVPA
+240 VSYVPA

-254 DAFRALAGIRTE
+254 DAFKALAGIRTE

-271 SIDGRCVDREAGELQ
+271 VVDGRCVDREAGELQ

-300 SRYAAYALQEGKKAV
+300 SRYAAYALQEGKKAA

-320 LPGFTEAGAV
+320 LPGFTEEV
-330 RDSDRNVA
+330 EDPKDRA
-338 AGAAVRNLKRA
+338 L
-349 SSASGISTIE
+349 
-359 ASAAKNAQNARA
+359 
-371 EVSCCAA
+371 
-378 KAEDQKDLAVQLFRQ
+378 QLFRQ

-398 VGRKMESFFTGL
+398 AGRKMESFFTGL

-425 RPELPVTELSEK
+425 RPELPVAELSEK

-468 VDTTEVDSDTMA
+468 VDTSEVDPGTMA

>member
-6 NESRKRTVAVIGG
+6 SENRKRTVAVIGG

-142 KSVQRIDTDTEASA
+142 KSVQRIDTDTEVSA

-168 GIPAKASL
+168 SE
-176 SDDGAAASSSQIRRK
+176 IREKR
-191 KDAGYFLI
+191 DAGYFMI

-271 SIDGRCVDREAGELQ
+271 VVDGHSVDREAGELQ

-300 SRYAAYALQEGKKAV
+300 SRYAAYALQEGKKAA

-320 LPGFTEAGAV
+320 LPGFTDE
-330 RDSDRNVA
+330 
-338 AGAAVRNLKRA
+338 
-349 SSASGISTIE
+349 
-359 ASAAKNAQNARA
+359 
-371 EVSCCAA
+371 
-378 KAEDQKDLAVQLFRQ
+378 AEDPRECALRLYRQ
-393 RQQRL
+393 RQERL
-398 VGRKMESFFTGL
+398 AGRKMESFFTGL

-419 LRMANV
+419 LRMASV
-425 RPELPVTELSEK
+425 RPELPVAELSEK

-458 FQQAQVVAGG
+458 FLQAQVVAGG
-468 VDTTEVDSDTMA
+468 VDTTEVDPGTMA

-504 LQWAWASGFVAGRH
+504 LQWAWASAFVAGRH

>member
-1 MESKR
+1 ME
-6 NESRKRTVAVIGG
+6 RKRTVAVIGG

-55 GRCNYTNLDMGD
+55 GRCNYTNLDMSD

-81 APALDA
+81 ALALDA

-142 KSVQRIDTDTEASA
+142 KSIQRVDAEAVASA

-168 GIPAKASL
+168 SEMREK
-176 SDDGAAASSSQIRRK
+176 R
-191 KDAGYFLI
+191 DAGYFMI

-271 SIDGRCVDREAGELQ
+271 VIDGHSIDREAGELQ

-300 SRYAAYALQEGKKAV
+300 SRYAAYALQEGKKAA

-320 LPGFTEAGAV
+320 LPGFTNE
-330 RDSDRNVA
+330 
-338 AGAAVRNLKRA
+338 
-349 SSASGISTIE
+349 
-359 ASAAKNAQNARA
+359 
-371 EVSCCAA
+371 
-378 KAEDQKDLAVQLFRQ
+378 AEDPRKCALRLYRQ
-393 RQQRL
+393 RQERL
-398 VGRKMESFFTGL
+398 AGRKMESFFTGL
-410 LHQKLGQLL
+410 LHQKLAQLL
-419 LRMANV
+419 LRMAGV
-425 RPELPVTELSEK
+425 RPELPVAELSEK

-458 FQQAQVVAGG
+458 FLQAQVVAGG
-468 VDTTEVDSDTMA
+468 VDTTEIDPCTMA

>member
-6 NESRKRTVAVIGG
+6 NENRKTTVAVIGG

-48 KLATTGN
+48 KLAMTGN
-55 GRCNYTNLDMGD
+55 GRCNYTNLDMSD

-87 LPPEAVLDW
+87 LPPEAVLNW
-96 FRAIGVEPRFR
+96 FCAIGVEPRFR

-142 KSVQRIDTDTEASA
+142 KSVQRVDADTEVST
-156 AKASMPGKAASA
+156 AKASVPGKAA
-168 GIPAKASL
+168 PASE
-176 SDDGAAASSSQIRRK
+176 IREKR
-191 KDAGYFLI
+191 DAGYFMI

-254 DAFRALAGIRTE
+254 DAFRELAGIRTE

-271 SIDGRCVDREAGELQ
+271 VIDGHSVDREAGELQ

-300 SRYAAYALQEGKKAV
+300 SRYAAYALQEGKKAA

-320 LPGFTEAGAV
+320 LPGFTEAGA
-330 RDSDRNVA
+330 
-338 AGAAVRNLKRA
+338 AVRNSKRA

-359 ASAAKNAQNARA
+359 VSAAKNAQNARA

-378 KAEDQKDLAVQLFRQ
+378 KAEDPKDLAVQLYRQ
-393 RQQRL
+393 RQERL
-398 VGRKMESFFTGL
+398 AGRKMESFFTGL

-419 LRMANV
+419 LRMASV
-425 RPELPVTELSEK
+425 RPELPVAELSEK

-458 FQQAQVVAGG
+458 FLQAQVVAGG
-468 VDTTEVDSDTMA
+468 VDTTEVDPGTMA

-518 AAG
+518 AAV

>member
-1 MESKR
+1 ME
-6 NESRKRTVAVIGG
+6 RKRTVAVIGG

-40 EKNPQLGK
+40 EKNAQLGK
-48 KLATTGN
+48 KLVTTGN
-55 GRCNYTNLDMGD
+55 GRCNYTNLDMVD

-81 APALDA
+81 EAALDV
-87 LPPEAVLDW
+87 LPPEAVLNW
-96 FRAIGVEPRFR
+96 FREIGVEPRFR

-142 KSVQRIDTDTEASA
+142 KSVQRVDGDAEASA
-156 AKASMPGKAASA
+156 MKVSMPGKTASA
-168 GIPAKASL
+168 
-176 SDDGAAASSSQIRRK
+176 DGVAVSQIRQK
-191 KDAGYFLI
+191 SDAGYFLI
-199 QCTDAVVKADRVI
+199 QCADAVVKADRVI

-228 GYFIARKLGHTI
+228 GYFIARKLGHRI

-271 SIDGRCVDREAGELQ
+271 VVDGHCVDREAGELQ

-300 SRYAAYALQEGKKAV
+300 SRYAAYALQEGKKAA

-320 LPGFTEAGAV
+320 LPGFTE
-330 RDSDRNVA
+330 
-338 AGAAVRNLKRA
+338 
-349 SSASGISTIE
+349 E
-359 ASAAKNAQNARA
+359 
-371 EVSCCAA
+371 
-378 KAEDQKDLAVQLFRQ
+378 AEDPKDRALQLFRQ

-398 VGRKMESFFTGL
+398 AGRKMESFFTGL
-410 LHQKLGQLL
+410 LHQKLGQQL

-425 RPELPVTELSEK
+425 RPELPVAELSEK

-449 KAECVEMNG
+449 KAECIEMNG

-468 VDTTEVDSDTMA
+468 VDTSEVEPRTMA

-518 AAG
+518 AAV

>member
-1 MESKR
+1 ME
-6 NESRKRTVAVIGG
+6 RKRTVAVIGG

-55 GRCNYTNLDMGD
+55 GRCNYTNLDMED
-67 RIGGKFRGFHPEFA
+67 QIGGKFRGFHPEFVA
-81 APALDA
+81 SALDA

-131 LSVKVHYNAEV
+131 LLVKVHYNAEV
-142 KSVQRIDTDTEASA
+142 KIVQRIDADAVASA
-156 AKASMPGKAASA
+156 AMASMPGKAASA
-168 GIPAKASL
+168 SE
-176 SDDGAAASSSQIRRK
+176 IREKRN
-191 KDAGYFLI
+191 AGYFMI

-271 SIDGRCVDREAGELQ
+271 VVDGHSVDREAGELQ

-300 SRYAAYALQEGKKAV
+300 SRYAAYALQEGKKAA

-320 LPGFTEAGAV
+320 LPGFMDE
-330 RDSDRNVA
+330 
-338 AGAAVRNLKRA
+338 
-349 SSASGISTIE
+349 
-359 ASAAKNAQNARA
+359 
-371 EVSCCAA
+371 
-378 KAEDQKDLAVQLFRQ
+378 AEDLRECALRLYRQ

-398 VGRKMESFFTGL
+398 AGRKMESFFTGL

-419 LRMANV
+419 LRMASV
-425 RPELPVTELSEK
+425 RPELPVAELSEK

-458 FQQAQVVAGG
+458 FLQAQVVAGG
-468 VDTTEVDSDTMA
+468 VDTTEVDPGTMA